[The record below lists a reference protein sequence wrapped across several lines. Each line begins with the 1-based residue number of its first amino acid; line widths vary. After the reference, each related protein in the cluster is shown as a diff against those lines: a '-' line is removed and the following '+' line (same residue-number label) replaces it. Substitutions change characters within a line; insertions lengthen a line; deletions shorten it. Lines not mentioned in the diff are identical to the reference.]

1 MDYEFNPLFL
11 TAILY
16 VLVAIKSFYV
26 ATDLAKSRR
35 MFSLFGLSILA

>member
-11 TAILY
+11 TAISY
-16 VLVAIKSFYV
+16 VIVADKSFNV

-35 MFSLFGLSILA
+35 MFS

>member
-11 TAILY
+11 TTILY

-35 MFSLFGLSILA
+35 MFS